1 MPENEFAQPIGEPV
15 EVHRP
20 DAPPRTV
27 MTGTFCELHPLDAS
41 AHGAQLFD
49 SFCDVDDDGDWTY
62 LPYGPFLSLDHFMPW
77 LETVQDQPD
86 PIFFTVIDRAS
97 GGCTGLASYLR
108 IDAYAASVEVGHIH
122 FSRRIQGTPTTTET
136 MYLMM
141 RTAFDAGYR
150 RYEWKCDDL
159 NAPSWSAALRLG
171 FSYEGTFKQA
181 THYKGRNRDTA
192 WFGIVDRDW
201 PPLRTE
207 FERWLETT
215 NFDASGAQLT
225 RLVNR

>member
-1 MPENEFAQPIGEPV
+1 MPVNEFAQPIGEPV

-20 DAPPRTV
+20 DPPPRRV

-41 AHGAQLFD
+41 AHGAQLLEA
-49 SFCDVDDDGDWTY
+49 FCDVDDDGDWTY
-62 LPYGPFLSLDHFMPW
+62 LPYGPFVSLDDFMAW
-77 LETVQDQPD
+77 LVTVEDQPD
-86 PIFFTVIDRAS
+86 PIFFTVIDRAT
-97 GGCTGLASYLR
+97 GGCAGLASYLR

-122 FSRRIQGTPTTTET
+122 FSRRIQGTPSTTEA

-141 RTAFDAGYR
+141 RTVFDAGYR

-159 NAPSWSAALRLG
+159 NAPSRSAALRLG

-192 WFGIVDRDW
+192 WFGIVDHDW

-207 FERWLETT
+207 FERWLAPA
-215 NFDASGAQLT
+215 NFDDNGDQRTPLQ
-225 RLVNR
+225 NR

>member
-86 PIFFTVIDRAS
+86 PIFFIVIDRAS

>member
-97 GGCTGLASYLR
+97 GGCTGLASCLR